1 MGCFRWEEDDVAMD
15 LRLGSVQRLGGGFR
29 TRLSWAWPQG
39 VAPRAL
45 DVQAGETFAV
55 GFFIQR
61 ILGRFHDRFFGRSL
75 PKKPAKPVNVYELAS
90 IH

>member
-1 MGCFRWEEDDVAMD
+1 MVCFRWEEDDVAMD

-29 TRLSWAWPQG
+29 TRLSRAWPQG
-39 VAPRAL
+39 VAARAL
-45 DVQAGETFAV
+45 DVRPGETFAA

-75 PKKPAKPVNVYELAS
+75 PQTPAKPVNVSGLAP